1 MQRLR
6 LAKWLAPLVLTAACA
21 AGGGGDVGSGPPAV
35 GNAEEPV
42 ASDDPRA
49 PSRLVQPGAPGQATR
64 TIDSS
69 DLDELGGV
77 AWTEADVHFM
87 QMMIPHHAQ
96 ALEMTALVDRHA
108 TTEAVRRMAL
118 RMEISQRDE
127 IALMERWLRE
137 RDQEVMDWRAAME
150 GGVAQAMTTDD
161 SMVDHAGHDMGGVG
175 PDGGAGGGMAGMAP
189 MPGMLTAEQMDALAA
204 ARGPD
209 FDRLFLQSMIQ
220 HHQGAIVMVRDLF
233 TARGGG
239 QESEIFQFAS
249 HVDADQTAEIERMR
263 GILESLR

>member
-6 LAKWLAPLVLTAACA
+6 PLASLLSVAFVAACA
-21 AGGGGDVGSGPPAV
+21 SGGGGSESGGESAPA
-35 GNAEEPV
+35 GGA
-42 ASDDPRA
+42 A
-49 PSRLVQPGAPGQATR
+49 PLVQPGAPGEATR
-64 TIDSS
+64 SIDSS

-96 ALEMTALVDRHA
+96 ALEMTALVDLHA
-108 TTEAVRRMAL
+108 TTEAVERMAL
-118 RMEISQRDE
+118 RMKISQRDE

-137 RDQEVMDWRAAME
+137 RDQDVPQWQGAMSE
-150 GGVAQAMTTDD
+150 GGMTGA
-161 SMVDHAGHDMGGVG
+161 SM
-175 PDGGAGGGMAGMAP
+175 GGMAGMDGMGSMAM
-189 MPGMLTAEQMDALAA
+189 MPGMLTPEQMERLRS

-209 FDRLFLQSMIQ
+209 FDRLFLEYMIQ
-220 HHQGAIVMVRDLF
+220 HHQGAIVMVQDLF

-249 HVDADQTAEIERMR
+249 HVDADQTAEIERMQ
-263 GILESLR
+263 GILQSLR